1 MTPQAYLQQ
10 IKASSLSESTK
21 KAIEKL
27 LSAPDTATT
36 AKIQEL
42 IQADI
47 DESFKAD
54 DPAKMDDPEV
64 MKVFADTD
72 VELKKVEGDLESGLE
87 FISKEMEKLE
97 ADVAQLDKI
106 ADANKLSQVRASL

>member
-1 MTPQAYLQQ
+1 MTPQTYLQKIQ
-10 IKASSLSESTK
+10 TSSLSASTK
-21 KAIEKL
+21 KEIENL
-27 LSAPDTATT
+27 LSAPNTDTT

-47 DESFKAD
+47 EEGFKMD

-64 MKVFADTD
+64 AKVFAETD
-72 VELKKVEGDLESGLE
+72 AELKKIEGDLEKGLE

-97 ADVAQLDKI
+97 ADVADLDKI
-106 ADANKLSQVRASL
+106 ADANNLSQVRASL